1 MHVLK
6 DKKRGNANQILIGS
20 CARMELNGFSNF
32 RKTAHRCLLLRKKKK
47 KYQIIGIIQLFNSSH
62 VCIRS
67 FDSYNWNDAYTI
79 GTNSDNTNS

>member
-47 KYQIIGIIQLFNSSH
+47 KIPN
-62 VCIRS
+62 
-67 FDSYNWNDAYTI
+67 NWN
-79 GTNSDNTNS
+79 NSII